1 MFLEDYSAIRMLDG
15 LHDQQKMANRRLA
28 MGNAI

>member
-1 MFLEDYSAIRMLDG
+1 MFLEDYSAIHMLDG
-15 LHDQQKMANRRLA
+15 LHAQQKMANHRLA

>member
-1 MFLEDYSAIRMLDG
+1 MFLEDYSVIRMLDG
-15 LHDQQKMANRRLA
+15 LRDQQKMANHRLA